1 MTLANL
7 RTEKGALGIV
17 LIFALILGVI
27 NIFHQDD
34 AFISFRYAKN
44 LVEYNNFSWNA
55 DDIIKIEGYTNFLW
69 TCLLAGGLK
78 LGIDPVVSSTILGL
92 CFGIGTLLI
101 TYQLGKLVF
110 NDHRYAL
117 LCIIFLAT
125 NYTFSAYMTGGLET
139 QMQTFLI
146 SCSVLMMAR
155 ATFRETPAKANLF
168 LVGIFTA
175 LAILTRLDSALLC
188 GIFILYF
195 IFILLK
201 KQNYRIST
209 VIIPALIILIP
220 ILLMVLPWLIWKWG
234 YYGELLPNS
243 FYLKGTTFSLNVIK
257 AGLGYVGSFFATYY
271 FIPFVVIL
279 LIHAKQVVSE
289 KILAAFAIVITIW
302 ILYIIKVGG
311 DFMEYRFFVPIL
323 PFIMMLF
330 AWSILQINVSW
341 IKAVMIVTVLAG
353 SMSHAFLFTEF
364 WGIQSIKT
372 LRNDVSA
379 NKPNWRKAGITL
391 GELFHKNGIDIS
403 IATPAAGAIPY
414 YSGLKTIDML
424 GVNDRW
430 IARNGESIKAYY
442 RPGHNRWAK
451 FDYYLAV
458 KPNLILG
465 QPQIKE
471 KGWNKN
477 DAFSLD
483 DFRHFHIADL
493 DITQLPHDARIL
505 EIPLDDLY
513 NLYVLYLIPDP
524 EIDKLIKEKQLKTYT
539 LLVNSDKI

>member
-7 RTEKGALGIV
+7 RTEKSALAIV
-17 LIFALILGVI
+17 LILALILGVI

-78 LGIDPVVSSTILGL
+78 LGIDPVISSTILGL

-101 TYQLGKLVF
+101 TYRIGKLLF

-117 LCIIFLAT
+117 LSIIFLAT

-146 SCSVLMMAR
+146 SCSVLMMAS
-155 ATFRETPAKANLF
+155 ASLHETPAKTNFF

-195 IFILLK
+195 LFIIFK
-201 KQNYRIST
+201 NQNYRINT
-209 VIIPALIILIP
+209 VIIPALIIIAP
-220 ILLMVLPWLIWKWG
+220 ILLMVLPWLIWKYG

-279 LIHAKQVVSE
+279 LIHTRQIISE
-289 KILAAFAIVITIW
+289 KTLAAFAIAVAIW

-323 PFIMMLF
+323 PFIMMLL
-330 AWSILQINVSW
+330 AWSILQINVYW
-341 IKAVMIVTVLAG
+341 IKMVMIVTVLAG
-353 SMSHAFLFTEF
+353 SLSHAFLFTEF
-364 WGIQSIKT
+364 WGIQSIKA

-379 NKPNWRKAGITL
+379 DKTNWRQVGITL
-391 GELFHKNGIDIS
+391 GDLFHDNGIHIS

-451 FDYYLAV
+451 LDYYLTV
-458 KPNLILG
+458 KPNLVLG

-471 KGWNKN
+471 KGWNEN
-477 DAFSLD
+477 DVFSLN
-483 DFRHFHIADL
+483 DFRNFHIADL

-505 EIPLDDLY
+505 EIPLDDQY
-513 NLYVLYLIPDP
+513 NLYVLYLIPDT
-524 EIDKLIKEKQLKTYT
+524 EIDKLIKEKQLKTYP
-539 LLVNSDKI
+539 LLGPSDRI